1 MFKYKKKKLMHL
13 KLTQKNSNATKVND
27 DFTGN

>member
-1 MFKYKKKKLMHL
+1 MFKCKTKQLMHL
-13 KLTQKNSNATKVND
+13 KFLQKNSNATKVND